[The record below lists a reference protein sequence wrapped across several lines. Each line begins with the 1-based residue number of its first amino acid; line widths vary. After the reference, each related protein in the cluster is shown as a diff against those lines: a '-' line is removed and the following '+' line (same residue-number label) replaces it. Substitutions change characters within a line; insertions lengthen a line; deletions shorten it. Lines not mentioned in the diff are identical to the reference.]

1 MAAAQAST
9 QSPAFPSSSRPFSCS
24 CLAHANPV
32 SRLLTQPHRILL
44 LNYLAQTGEAAGLVA
59 GLTLSAC
66 WDSFETAYSLETP
79 LNSLLF
85 NEPLTSMLCQF
96 VDR

>member
-1 MAAAQAST
+1 M
-9 QSPAFPSSSRPFSCS
+9 
-24 CLAHANPV
+24 
-32 SRLLTQPHRILL
+32 
-44 LNYLAQTGEAAGLVA
+44 LNYLARIGKAAGLVA

-66 WDSFETAYSLETP
+66 WDSFETAHSLETP

-85 NEPLTSMLCQF
+85 NQPLTAALCRV